1 MYSLPFNFAIAG
13 LLPSQEFGIF
23 HKMLYLCTRRWF
35 TKQAGGSESG
45 GLFNA
50 IYSRTLSPERSP
62 NRNPKFSQSSASPL
76 DKEILQFLT
85 KLRKNERNA
94 KGKFAFLFISECR
107 VSSVKPKLQKVERNI
122 KQTRLFLFP
131 RRRICVTLCTF
142 RSKNFAFLTAKLRN
156 LFEIIAICCKKHR
169 LFKRYTHNDMSLYLN
184 SSPSIFRSAS
194 KDVVVVSGSVI
205 LIQSIEN

>member
-85 KLRKNERNA
+85 KLRK
-94 KGKFAFLFISECR
+94 
-107 VSSVKPKLQKVERNI
+107 VES
-122 KQTRLFLFP
+122 KTK
-131 RRRICVTLCTF
+131 
-142 RSKNFAFLTAKLRN
+142 KNFSFFYQDGVT
-156 LFEIIAICCKKHR
+156 
-169 LFKRYTHNDMSLYLN
+169 
-184 SSPSIFRSAS
+184 SPSKR
-194 KDVVVVSGSVI
+194 
-205 LIQSIEN
+205 QSYGKVCNDTKTSISPNNIYLVFADLLVTNWHLNIYNIISSFA